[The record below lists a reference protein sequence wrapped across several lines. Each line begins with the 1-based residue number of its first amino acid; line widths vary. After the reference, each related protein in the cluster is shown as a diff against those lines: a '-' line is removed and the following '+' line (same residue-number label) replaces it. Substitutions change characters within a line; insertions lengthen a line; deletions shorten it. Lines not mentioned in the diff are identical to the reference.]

1 MGPNQ
6 SRMQSIA
13 ECHWGS
19 SLFLNGSSQIQ
30 TYFGSPK
37 SLMTLLN
44 LVCWSIGVTAE
55 LLSVSQV
62 PVQIDA
68 VGLLIFRAFYH
79 AILSLLAKGISPQQ
93 KL

>member
-1 MGPNQ
+1 
-6 SRMQSIA
+6 MQSIA
-13 ECHWGS
+13 ECHLGS

-68 VGLLIFRAFYH
+68 RSSDILTFYH